1 MLNNVLGIDFQN
13 TFARDLEGLY
23 KKGNSCKCPSA
34 EVLLLNKSLSLELG
48 IDLNRLQS
56 KNALDIFSGN
66 IKPENSITLA
76 QAYSGHQF
84 GQFNP
89 NLGDGRAL
97 LIGEAINQKGKLI
110 DIQLKGAGQTPYSRR
125 GDGKSALGPVLREYL
140 ISESMHVLG
149 IPTTRALAAIK
160 TGDQLER
167 DGLLPGGIM
176 TRIAS
181 SHIRIGTFE
190 YARFHKDNQLIK
202 KLTDYSIAR
211 HFPDTANVENPYLA
225 FFAAVCNQQAL
236 LIANWMSVGF
246 IHGVMNTDNMTISGE
261 TIDFGPCAFMDSYD
275 PSTVFSSIDVN
286 KRYAYANQPAILTWN
301 LTRLAETLIPL
312 IHKDKNESIKLLTEV
327 LQLIKPVYTN
337 YWLSI
342 MRSKIGLSKE
352 DQNDIEIISNFLEI
366 MEEEKADFTLCFRSL
381 SKALIGDGQ
390 TIRALFNNS
399 RRFDGWMMIWQ
410 ERISQEGIA
419 EEKIA
424 ATMNKVNPIYIPRNH
439 KVEEALHEAVFKN
452 NMLPFNKLHSLLQN
466 PFEEIDGFESFKE
479 PAPKSDIPYK
489 TFCGT

>member
-1 MLNNVLGIDFQN
+1 
-13 TFARDLEGLY
+13 
-23 KKGNSCKCPSA
+23 
-34 EVLLLNKSLSLELG
+34 
-48 IDLNRLQS
+48 
-56 KNALDIFSGN
+56 
-66 IKPENSITLA
+66 
-76 QAYSGHQF
+76 
-84 GQFNP
+84 
-89 NLGDGRAL
+89 
-97 LIGEAINQKGKLI
+97 
-110 DIQLKGAGQTPYSRR
+110 
-125 GDGKSALGPVLREYL
+125 
-140 ISESMHVLG
+140 
-149 IPTTRALAAIK
+149 
-160 TGDQLER
+160 
-167 DGLLPGGIM
+167 
-176 TRIAS
+176 
-181 SHIRIGTFE
+181 
-190 YARFHKDNQLIK
+190 
-202 KLTDYSIAR
+202 
-211 HFPDTANVENPYLA
+211 
-225 FFAAVCNQQAL
+225 
-236 LIANWMSVGF
+236 MSVGF

-312 IHKDKNESIKLLTEV
+312 IHEDKNESIKLLTEV